1 MDKGPPDPISVDL
14 SSVDRSSVDPI
25 SGDPRSVDQS
35 PVFPAGFVWGVATS
49 AHQVEGGNLNN
60 QWAAWEKLGRIKSK
74 DNVGQACDW
83 WLNAEQDFDL
93 AKSLG
98 VNALRL
104 SVEWSRIE
112 PQEGVWDESA
122 LARYRE
128 MLKALHARGM
138 RPFVTLHH
146 FTNPQ
151 WFEEK
156 QAFANPDSVRLFQRF
171 TQRVVAALGDLCH
184 DWATFNEP
192 NVYTSL
198 GYFLGE
204 FPPGKKGRFLQAAHV
219 TRNLCLAHAAA
230 YETIHSL
237 QANANVGWAQ
247 HYVVFKPRRPE
258 SALDR
263 WLSEFIDRRFNDNFA
278 EGIRSGRAPFP
289 LNKFGFTLPEVKG
302 TCDYVGINYYS
313 RLRVGFE
320 PRSPKTLFFQITVP
334 PHKPQGDSGI
344 EVPYGEVYPEGLRR
358 AVEHFADFKKPI
370 YILENGVPD
379 REDRIRPWAI
389 ESIGEQM
396 RGLLAEGVDLRG
408 YFHWSLADNFE
419 WNEGWHLRFGLYDL
433 DPLTQIRTPRASAQH
448 YARLIRESLGQVG
461 AASAGRPNE
470 IAAETLASEILV
482 SEAAGT
488 RQNGA
493 HLNKNTNQTSGNA
506 ELPGGMVAENESG
519 FRK

>member
-1 MDKGPPDPISVDL
+1 MDRGP
-14 SSVDRSSVDPI
+14 R
-25 SGDPRSVDQS
+25 DQS
-35 PVFPAGFVWGVATS
+35 SAVFPDDFAWGVATS
-49 AHQVEGGNLNN
+49 SHQVEGGNSNN
-60 QWAAWEKLGRIKSK
+60 QWAAWEKRGRIKSK
-74 DNVGQACDW
+74 DCVGRACDW
-83 WLNAEQDFDL
+83 WRHAEQDFDL
-93 AKSLG
+93 AQSLG

-112 PQEGVWDESA
+112 PEENRWDEAA
-122 LARYRE
+122 LARYRQ
-128 MLKALHARGM
+128 MLMALHDRGM

-156 QAFANPDSVRLFQRF
+156 HGFANPESVGLFQRF
-171 TQRVVAALGDLCH
+171 TQRVVSVLGEFCR

-204 FPPGKKGRFLQAAHV
+204 FPPGKKGRFLQAAQV

-230 YETIHSL
+230 YHTIHSL
-237 QANANVGWAQ
+237 QAEANVGWAQ

-263 WLSEFIDRRFNDNFA
+263 RLCRFIHRRFNDNFA

-289 LNKFGFTLPEVKG
+289 LHQFGGSLSEVKD
-302 TCDYVGINYYS
+302 TCDFVGINYYS
-313 RLRVGFE
+313 RLRVGFA
-320 PRSPKTLFFQITVP
+320 PRSLRTLFLQISVP

-358 AVEHFADFKKPI
+358 AVEHFAGFGKPV

-389 ESIGEQM
+389 ESIGSQM
-396 RGLLAEGVDLRG
+396 RALLAEGVDLRG
-408 YFHWSLADNFE
+408 YFHWTLTDNFE
-419 WNEGWHLRFGLYDL
+419 WNEGWHLRFGLFEL
-433 DPLTQIRTPRASAQH
+433 DPLTQVRTPRPSAKL
-448 YARLIRESLGQVG
+448 YARLIRE
-461 AASAGRPNE
+461 AGMLMK
-470 IAAETLASEILV
+470 T
-482 SEAAGT
+482 
-488 RQNGA
+488 
-493 HLNKNTNQTSGNA
+493 
-506 ELPGGMVAENESG
+506 
-519 FRK
+519 

>member
-1 MDKGPPDPISVDL
+1 M
-14 SSVDRSSVDPI
+14 
-25 SGDPRSVDQS
+25 PR
-35 PVFPAGFVWGVATS
+35 
-49 AHQVEGGNLNN
+49 
-60 QWAAWEKLGRIKSK
+60 
-74 DNVGQACDW
+74 
-83 WLNAEQDFDL
+83 
-93 AKSLG
+93 SLG

-112 PQEGVWDESA
+112 PQEGTWDESA

-128 MLKALHARGM
+128 MLKALHERGM

-146 FTNPQ
+146 FANPQ

-156 QAFANPDSVRLFQRF
+156 KAFANPDSVRLFQRF

-204 FPPGKKGRFLQAAHV
+204 FPPGEKGRVFQAAQV

-230 YETIHSL
+230 YTTIHSL
-237 QANANVGWAQ
+237 QKDANVGWAQ
-247 HYVVFKPRRPE
+247 HYVVFKPLRPE

-263 WLSEFIDRRFNDNFA
+263 WLCAFIDRRFNDNFA

-289 LNKFGFTLPEVKG
+289 LNKFGFSLPEVKG

-313 RLRVGFE
+313 RLRVGFQ
-320 PRSPKTLFFQITVP
+320 PRSPKTLFVQITVP
-334 PHKPQGDSGI
+334 AHKPQGDSGI
-344 EVPYGEVYPEGLRR
+344 EVPYGEVYPEGLRM
-358 AVEHFADFKKPI
+358 AVEHFAEFKKPV

-389 ESIGEQM
+389 ESIGSQM
-396 RGLLAEGVDLRG
+396 RTLLAEGVDLRG
-408 YFHWSLADNFE
+408 YFHWTLADNFE
-419 WNEGWHLRFGLYDL
+419 WNEGWHLRFGLFEL
-433 DPLTQIRTPRASAQH
+433 DPVTQTRTARPSAQH
-448 YARLIRESLGQVG
+448 YAQLIRESMGWAVVREILARKSPTPEALV
-461 AASAGRPNE
+461 PE
-470 IAAETLASEILV
+470 IAGA
-482 SEAAGT
+482 
-488 RQNGA
+488 NGNRT
-493 HLNKNTNQTSGNA
+493 HLNGNGRSA
-506 ELPGGMVAENESG
+506 ELSSGVVAENESG